1 MSQPMRRRDR
11 AVTDPQKIDAII
23 QSCDCCRVAFAT
35 DDAPYIVPL
44 NFGFAWEQGKRV
56 FYFHGAAQGRKIDL
70 LRESPVVGFELD
82 TDHRLNVGDTGCQY
96 SYRFQSVIGTGRAAL
111 VEDEAQKRQAL
122 CLLLAQYTGQTD
134 WAFPDAMLDRTAVW
148 RMEVLTLSCKEHP

>member
-1 MSQPMRRRDR
+1 MRRSDR
-11 AVTDPQKIDAII
+11 AVTDPEKIDAVI

-35 DDAPYIVPL
+35 DDAPYIIPL
-44 NFGFAWEQGKRV
+44 NFGFAWEDGVRV

-70 LRESPVVGFELD
+70 LRSSPVVGFELD
-82 TDHRLNVGDTGCQY
+82 ANHHLNESNTGCQH

-111 VEDEAQKRQAL
+111 VENGVQKRQAL
-122 CLLLAQYTGQTD
+122 ALLLAHYTGQSD
-134 WAFPDAMLDRTAVW
+134 WAFPDAALEQVAVW